1 MMVASLVVGFDIDF
15 ACMLIS
21 DIQERD
27 FKTSTI
33 YPFPCL
39 IFSRCAGMLVFPL
52 WHCDKLIWPTG
63 TLDIVLVQDVINLD
77 AP

>member
-15 ACMLIS
+15 ACILIS

-39 IFSRCAGMLVFPL
+39 IFSNVQGCWYFLFG
-52 WHCDKLIWPTG
+52 
-63 TLDIVLVQDVINLD
+63 IVTS
-77 AP
+77 